1 MKKKLYRS
9 VTDKKIFGVCGG
21 LADYFGIDSTII
33 RVIWLLALFFAGGGL
48 LVYLILALA
57 MPVQP
62 DEPLEYEYVHHAGDE
77 SGSRW

>member
-1 MKKKLYRS
+1 MRKKLCRS

-48 LVYLILALA
+48 LLYVIFAVV
-57 MPVQP
+57 MPVER
-62 DEPLEYEYVHHAGDE
+62 DEPIEYEYVHRAEDRYN
-77 SGSRW
+77 RW